1 MGYRSGNWAYEW
13 TKLGMQHQNR
23 SNEKNGEEMAE
34 ELFSASLCFS
44 IAGYPHLKND
54 NLAAQ
59 AQVLANAA
67 YSEAIK
73 HTKLIVKQIEVPY
86 QNKRLRRTY
95 T

>member
-1 MGYRSGNWAYEW
+1 
-13 TKLGMQHQNR
+13 
-23 SNEKNGEEMAE
+23 
-34 ELFSASLCFS
+34 LCFS

-86 QNKRLRRTY
+86 QNKKIKANLHLTK
-95 T
+95 TDKPQPVVIVSAGLDSLQ

>member
-1 MGYRSGNWAYEW
+1 ARIASSDNSRTTDEWLDTVMGYRSGNWAYEW

-23 SNEKNGEEMAE
+23 SNEKKGEEMAE

-73 HTKLIVKQIEVPY
+73 H
-86 QNKRLRRTY
+86 
-95 T
+95 